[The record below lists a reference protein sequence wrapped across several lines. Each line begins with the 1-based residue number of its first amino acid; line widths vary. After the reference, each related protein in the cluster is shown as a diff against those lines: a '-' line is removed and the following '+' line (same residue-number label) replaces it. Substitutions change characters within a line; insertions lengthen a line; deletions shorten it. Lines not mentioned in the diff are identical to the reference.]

1 MDLIAEIIKRKNTTP
16 TDALEVI
23 KRLITDIITYEK
35 LAQNK
40 RFQDIQNPVVAKRC
54 PDLYKASTD
63 SGYESA
69 LLRELLPVLIS
80 FTNRSYATLELEE
93 RTRREEI
100 LDASY
105 SIHLTVQD
113 GRLYTEDDENQ
124 LVLREPNIEDPDR
137 YDYLVIK
144 ATGQNVHAY
153 MFRAIGTSANVTI
166 EPVVVSRNGD
176 IISINSY
183 SRLGNNDYPFGRMN
197 DKPIRIINGTLY
209 VDKQP
214 YVLESTVLALKT
226 DLEDIAE
233 YLLTVY
239 QEGKKNNGSSR

>member
-23 KRLITDIITYEK
+23 KRLMTDIITYEK

-54 PDLYKASTD
+54 PDLYKASTEV
-63 SGYESA
+63 SYESA

-124 LVLREPNIEDPDR
+124 LVLRESNIEDPDR

-176 IISINSY
+176 TIGINSY
-183 SRLGNNDYPFGRMN
+183 SRLGNNDYPFGRIN

-233 YLLTVY
+233 YLLSVY
-239 QEGKKNNGSSR
+239 QEGKR

>member
-63 SGYESA
+63 IGYESA

-166 EPVVVSRNGD
+166 EPVVVNRNGD
-176 IISINSY
+176 TIGINSY
-183 SRLGNNDYPFGRMN
+183 SRLGNNDYPFGRIN
-197 DKPIRIINGTLY
+197 EKPIRIINGTLY
-209 VDKQP
+209 VDKAP
-214 YVLESTVLALKT
+214 YVLESTALALKA

-233 YLLTVY
+233 YLLSVY
-239 QEGKKNNGSSR
+239 QEGKNNGSSR

>member
-1 MDLIAEIIKRKNTTP
+1 MDLIAEIIKRKNMTP
-16 TDALEVI
+16 TDALEII

-63 SGYESA
+63 VGYESA

-80 FTNRSYATLELEE
+80 FTNCSYATLELEE

-124 LVLREPNIEDPDR
+124 LVLREPNIEDPDS

-144 ATGQNVHAY
+144 ATGQNVYAY

-176 IISINSY
+176 MISINSY
-183 SRLGNNDYPFGRMN
+183 SRLGNNDYPFGRIN

-233 YLLTVY
+233 YLLSVY
-239 QEGKKNNGSSR
+239 QEGKNNGSSR

>member
-63 SGYESA
+63 IGYESA

-80 FTNRSYATLELEE
+80 FTNRAYATLELEE

-166 EPVVVSRNGD
+166 EPVVVSRND
-176 IISINSY
+176 DTIVINSY

-209 VDKQP
+209 VDKAP
-214 YVLESTVLALKT
+214 YILESTVLALKT

-233 YLLTVY
+233 YLLSVY
-239 QEGKKNNGSSR
+239 QEGKNNGSNR

>member
-54 PDLYKASTD
+54 PDLYKASTEV
-63 SGYESA
+63 SYESA

-113 GRLYTEDDENQ
+113 GRLYTEGDENQ

-176 IISINSY
+176 TIGINSY
-183 SRLGNNDYPFGRMN
+183 SRLGNNDYPFGRIN

-209 VDKQP
+209 VDKAP
-214 YVLESTVLALKT
+214 YVLESTALALKT
-226 DLEDIAE
+226 DLEDVAE
-233 YLLTVY
+233 YLLSVY
-239 QEGKKNNGSSR
+239 QEGKR

>member
-63 SGYESA
+63 VGYESA

-105 SIHLTVQD
+105 AIHLTVQD

-124 LVLREPNIEDPDR
+124 LVLREPNIEDLDR
-137 YDYLVIK
+137 HDYLVIK
-144 ATGQNVHAY
+144 ATGQDVHAY

-166 EPVVVSRNGD
+166 EPVVVNRNGD
-176 IISINSY
+176 MISINSY
-183 SRLGNNDYPFGRMN
+183 SRLGNNDYPFGRIN

-209 VDKQP
+209 VDKTP

-233 YLLTVY
+233 YLLSVY
-239 QEGKKNNGSSR
+239 QKGK

>member
-63 SGYESA
+63 IGYESA

-113 GRLYTEDDENQ
+113 GGRYTEDDENQ
-124 LVLREPNIEDPDR
+124 LVLRELNIEDPDR

-144 ATGQNVHAY
+144 ATGQDVHAY

-176 IISINSY
+176 TIGINSY
-183 SRLGNNDYPFGRMN
+183 SRLGNNDYPFGRIN
-197 DKPIRIINGTLY
+197 DKPIRIINGYMY
-209 VDKQP
+209 VGDQP
-214 YVLESTVLALKT
+214 FMLESTVLALKT
-226 DLEDIAE
+226 DIEDIAE
-233 YLLTVY
+233 YLLSVY
-239 QEGKKNNGSSR
+239 QEGKNNGSSR

>member
-54 PDLYKASTD
+54 PDLYKASTEV
-63 SGYESA
+63 GYESA

-176 IISINSY
+176 TIGINSY

-233 YLLTVY
+233 YLLSVY
-239 QEGKKNNGSSR
+239 QEGKNNGSSR

>member
-54 PDLYKASTD
+54 PDLYKTSTEV
-63 SGYESA
+63 GYESA

-93 RTRREEI
+93 RTIREEI

-176 IISINSY
+176 IIGINSY
-183 SRLGNNDYPFGRMN
+183 SRLGNNDYPFGRIN

-226 DLEDIAE
+226 DIEDIAE
-233 YLLTVY
+233 YLLSVY
-239 QEGKKNNGSSR
+239 QEGKNNGSSR

>member
-54 PDLYKASTD
+54 PDLYKASTEV
-63 SGYESA
+63 SYESA

-105 SIHLTVQD
+105 SIHLTVED

-144 ATGQNVHAY
+144 VTGQNVHAY

-166 EPVVVSRNGD
+166 EPVVVSRNCDTIG
-176 IISINSY
+176 INSY
-183 SRLGNNDYPFGRMN
+183 SRLGNNDYPFGRIN

-226 DLEDIAE
+226 DIEDIAE
-233 YLLTVY
+233 YLLSVY
-239 QEGKKNNGSSR
+239 QEGKR

>member
-1 MDLIAEIIKRKNTTP
+1 MDLIAEIIKRKNATP
-16 TDALEVI
+16 TDVLGII
-23 KRLITDIITYEK
+23 KQLLTDIITYEK

-54 PDLYKASTD
+54 PNLHKATTET
-63 SGYESA
+63 GYESA

-93 RTRREEI
+93 RTKREEI

-113 GRLYTEDDENQ
+113 GRLYTDDEENQ
-124 LVLREPNIEDPDR
+124 LVLREQNIEEPDS

-153 MFRAIGTSANVTI
+153 MFRAIGTSVNATVEPVTI
-166 EPVVVSRNGD
+166 DRNGD
-176 IISINSY
+176 TIGINSY
-183 SRLGNNDYPFGRMN
+183 SRLGNNEYPFGRIN
-197 DKPIRIINGTLY
+197 DKSIRIINGHLY
-209 VDKQP
+209 VGEQQYP
-214 YVLESTVLALKT
+214 LEPTVLALKT
-226 DLEDIAE
+226 DIKDIAE
-233 YLLTVY
+233 YLLSVY
-239 QEGKKNNGSSR
+239 QEGKNDGNCR

>member
-63 SGYESA
+63 IGYESA

-113 GRLYTEDDENQ
+113 GGRYTEDDENQ
-124 LVLREPNIEDPDR
+124 LVLRELNIEDPDR

-144 ATGQNVHAY
+144 ATGQDVHAY

-176 IISINSY
+176 TIGINSY
-183 SRLGNNDYPFGRMN
+183 SRLGNNDYPFGRIN
-197 DKPIRIINGTLY
+197 DKSIRIINGTLY

-214 YVLESTVLALKT
+214 YVLESTALALKT

-233 YLLTVY
+233 YLLSVY
-239 QEGKKNNGSSR
+239 QKGKR

>member
-63 SGYESA
+63 VGYESA

-105 SIHLTVQD
+105 AIHLTVQD

-137 YDYLVIK
+137 HDYLVIK
-144 ATGQNVHAY
+144 ATGQDVHAY

-166 EPVVVSRNGD
+166 EPVVVNRNGD
-176 IISINSY
+176 MISINSY
-183 SRLGNNDYPFGRMN
+183 SRLGNNDYPFGRIN

-209 VDKQP
+209 VDKTP

-233 YLLTVY
+233 YLLSVY
-239 QEGKKNNGSSR
+239 QKGK